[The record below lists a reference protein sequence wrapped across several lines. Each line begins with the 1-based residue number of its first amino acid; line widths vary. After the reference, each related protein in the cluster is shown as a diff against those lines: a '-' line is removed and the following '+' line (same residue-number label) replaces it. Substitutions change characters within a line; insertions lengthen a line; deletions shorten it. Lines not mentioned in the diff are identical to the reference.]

1 MTDTLVESETHVLVN
16 GYSLGLM
23 FCGREHKLGCRR

>member
-23 FCGREHKLGCRR
+23 FCGGVTALL